1 MEPTKIDLEEWY
13 ATGRGGYAD
22 SYFHKTDESLILK
35 LNFIEFGPEKAY
47 NEYARSKAVHD
58 LGIPCPE
65 PLAFVT
71 DGSRFGL
78 ISRRIVGKKSLTR
91 IVSEDPSRMDEMAK
105 RLAGMAVQLH
115 ATACNTDIFS
125 DIAERYR
132 KDFEACPYFPADV
145 KTKLYKCLDEL
156 SPTTNCLHYD
166 LHPGNVITADGKDYW
181 IDLGDF
187 GYGDPDLDFGILIVM
202 CEWTPKKVL
211 DDLIHLTREQCRE
224 FTRLYGNYY
233 YGDRFNDPALLR
245 KLYHCALL
253 RYAHSLSFSNG
264 GIAPLMS
271 VFRKQKIRIKIIM
284 TVLDV
289 LVKERRHN

>member
-1 MEPTKIDLEEWY
+1 MEPIKIDLEEWY

-47 NEYARSKAVHD
+47 DEYIRSKAVHD

-105 RLAGMAVQLH
+105 HLAEMARQLH
-115 ATACNTDIFS
+115 ATACNTDIFP
-125 DIAERYR
+125 DIAKRYR
-132 KDFEACPYFPADV
+132 KDFDSCPYFPADV
-145 KTKLYKCLDEL
+145 KAKLHRCLDEL
-156 SPTTNCLHYD
+156 SPSTNCLHYD
-166 LHPGNVITADGKDYW
+166 LHPGNVITADGRDYW

-224 FTRLYGNYY
+224 FTKLYGTYY
-233 YGDRFNDPALLR
+233 YGERFNDPVLLR

-271 VFRKQKIRIKIIM
+271 IFRKQKIRIKIIM
-284 TVLDV
+284 TVLDI
-289 LVKERRHN
+289 LVKERKHN